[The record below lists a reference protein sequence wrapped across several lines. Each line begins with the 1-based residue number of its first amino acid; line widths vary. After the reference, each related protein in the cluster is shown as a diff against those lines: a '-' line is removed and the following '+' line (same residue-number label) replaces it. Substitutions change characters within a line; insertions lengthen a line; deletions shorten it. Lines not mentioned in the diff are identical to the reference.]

1 LSTIKKIAKSIRE
14 YRRDTLLAP
23 FFVTLEIILEV
34 LIPLIMADLIDYGI
48 QAGDMDYILK
58 TGLTLI
64 ALALLAL
71 MFGVLAGGASARA
84 SAGFAK
90 NLRRDMYYNIQSFS
104 FASLDKYSTSGLV
117 TRLTTDVTN
126 VQQTFMVFIRMAV
139 RSPGILVF
147 ALIMAFR
154 INKELAL
161 VFLWVLP
168 FLAIGLIFLMSK
180 AFPLFEK
187 VFKIYDKL
195 NNVVQENLRGI
206 RVVKSYVR
214 EEYETEKFNK
224 VSSDLYAH
232 YSKAEKYLAFT
243 MPLMQTSV
251 YCCMLLISWI
261 GAKLIVSDSM
271 STGQLMSMITY
282 TMQILMSLMMLS
294 MVLVMTTMSKASAL
308 RIVEVLDEKSDLV
321 DGENPADH
329 VADGSVCF
337 HGVDFS
343 YTGDKDKLC
352 LSGIDLK
359 IEAGQTVG
367 IIGGTGS
374 GKSSLVQLIPRLYDA
389 TCGSVSVGGV
399 DVKDISIKTLRDNVA
414 MVLQKNILFSG
425 TVRENLLWGNKEASG
440 EELARA
446 CELAQAHGFISE
458 FQDGYDTLIQ
468 QGGTNVS
475 GGQRQRLCIAR
486 ALLKNPKVL
495 ILDDSTSAVDT
506 RTDKLIRQALKDA
519 LPRTTKIIIAQRIAS
534 VQDAD
539 QIVVLD
545 NGKVNGIG
553 THEELLLGNEI
564 YREVFESQTKGGDF
578 DVAAQ

>member
-1 LSTIKKIAKSIRE
+1 MIKKLASCIRE
-14 YRRDTLLAP
+14 YKRDTILSP
-23 FFVTLEIILEV
+23 IFVLFEVVLEV

-48 QAGDMDYILK
+48 EAKDMDYITR
-58 TGLTLI
+58 TGLILV
-64 ALALLAL
+64 ALSLLSL
-71 MFGVLAGGASARA
+71 MFGVLAGSASARA

-90 NLRRDMYYNIQSFS
+90 NLRHDMYYNIQNFS
-104 FASLDKYSTSGLV
+104 FVNLDKYSTSGLV

-126 VQQTFMVFIRMAV
+126 VQQAFMVFTRMAV
-139 RSPGILVF
+139 RSPGVLIF
-147 ALIMAFR
+147 ALIMSFR
-154 INKELAL
+154 INNELAS
-161 VFLWVLP
+161 VFLRVLP
-168 FLAIGLIFLMSK
+168 FLAIGLIFLMRK

-214 EEYETEKFNK
+214 EEHESEKFTK
-224 VSSDLYAH
+224 VSQDLYAH

-251 YCCMLLISWI
+251 YCCMLMISWI
-261 GAKLIVSDSM
+261 GAKLIVNDSM

-308 RIVEVLDEKSDLV
+308 RITEILDEKPDLSDSS
-321 DGENPADH
+321 NPQH
-329 VADGSVCF
+329 QVADGSVCF
-337 HGVDFS
+337 NNVDFS
-343 YTGDKDKLC
+343 YTGDKEKLC
-352 LSGIDLK
+352 LNDINLNIQS
-359 IEAGQTVG
+359 GQTIG

-389 TCGSVSVGGV
+389 TSGSITVGGV
-399 DVKDISIKTLRDNVA
+399 NVKDISMKALRDSVA
-414 MVLQKNILFSG
+414 MVLQKNVLFSG
-425 TVRENLLWGNKEASG
+425 TIRENLLWGNKEATE
-440 EELARA
+440 EELVRA
-446 CELAQAHGFISE
+446 CELAQADHFIRE
-458 FQDGYDTLIQ
+458 LEDGYDTHLE

-486 ALLKNPKVL
+486 ALLKEPKVL

-506 RTDKLIRQALKDA
+506 RTDKLIRQALKET
-519 LPRTTKIIIAQRIAS
+519 LPSTTKIIIAQRIAS
-534 VQDAD
+534 IQDAD
-539 QIVVLD
+539 KILVLD
-545 NGKVNGIG
+545 NGRINGIG
-553 THEELLLGNEI
+553 THDELLSQNEI